1 MIPPDGE
8 KGTAPDNPWPV
19 APDTTPDNPQ
29 SSAPGLVPDNPLR
42 GLRADLHIHSVLSP
56 CADRDMTPGNIVGMA
71 RILGLDVIA
80 ITDHQSC
87 GNCAAAMAIS
97 DAIGGP
103 LVIAGMEVESA
114 EEIHLLCLFPDLQ
127 SAVSC
132 EILIRAGMPNLPNR
146 KDIFGEQWLMDE
158 DDERVGEESRLLLIP
173 CGMTCDEIASL
184 VLERGGVCIPAHLD
198 REANSMLV
206 SLGAVPPDF
215 PASFIEVSTQM
226 EPARFM
232 DRHPELS
239 HYGVLVNSDAHRLET
254 LAIAWSA
261 GAPED
266 LDAPDETGEKDRN
279 RSRITAKDIIQA
291 LRP

>member
-1 MIPPDGE
+1 MIPPDGDM
-8 KGTAPDNPWPV
+8 GA
-19 APDTTPDNPQ
+19 A
-29 SSAPGLVPDNPLR
+29 PDNPLR

-87 GNCAAAMAIS
+87 GNCASAMAIS
-97 DAIGGP
+97 DAMDGP

-114 EEIHLLCLFPDLQ
+114 EEIHLLCLFSDLD
-127 SAVSC
+127 SAIAC
-132 EILIRAGMPNLPNR
+132 EALIRAGMPELPNR

-158 DDERVGEESRLLLIP
+158 DDERVGEEPRLLLVP

-184 VLERGGVCIPAHLD
+184 VLEHGGVCIPAHLD

-206 SLGAVPPDF
+206 SLGAVPSDF
-215 PASFIEVSTQM
+215 PTSFIEVSTRM
-226 EPARFM
+226 EPARFLE
-232 DRHPELS
+232 RHPELS

-261 GAPED
+261 GAPD
-266 LDAPDETGEKDRN
+266 DPDAPDVVGEKDRN
-279 RSRITAKDIIQA
+279 RSRISAKDIIQA

>member
-1 MIPPDGE
+1 MIPSVGE
-8 KGTAPDNPWPV
+8 KGN
-19 APDTTPDNPQ
+19 TPDNPLPGAAGV
-29 SSAPGLVPDNPLR
+29 APDSPLR

-87 GNCAAAMAIS
+87 GNCSAAMTIS
-97 DAIGGP
+97 EAMGGP

-114 EEIHLLCLFPDLQ
+114 EEIHLLCLFPDLK
-127 SAVSC
+127 SAVAC
-132 EILIRAGMPNLPNR
+132 ESLIRAGMPDLPNR

-158 DDERVGEESRLLLIP
+158 EDERVGEEPRLLLIP
-173 CGMTCDEIASL
+173 CGLTCDEVAAQ
-184 VLERGGVCIPAHLD
+184 VLAHGGVCIPAHLD

-215 PASFIEVSTQM
+215 PASFIEVSTRM
-226 EPARFM
+226 DPIRFM
-232 DRHPELS
+232 ERHPELN

-254 LAIAWSA
+254 LAIAWSD

-266 LDAPDETGEKDRN
+266 PDAPDAMGEKDRN

>member
-1 MIPPDGE
+1 MIP
-8 KGTAPDNPWPV
+8 
-19 APDTTPDNPQ
+19 
-29 SSAPGLVPDNPLR
+29 PLR

-87 GNCAAAMAIS
+87 GNCATAMAIS
-97 DAIGGP
+97 KAMGGP

-114 EEIHLLCLFPDLQ
+114 EEIHLLCLFPDLE
-127 SAVSC
+127 SAVAC
-132 EILIRAGMPNLPNR
+132 EETIRAGMPDLPNR

-158 DDERVGEESRLLLIP
+158 DDERVGEEPRMLLVA
-173 CGMTCDEIASL
+173 CGMTCDEVAAL
-184 VLERGGVCIPAHLD
+184 VLSHGGVCIPAHLD

-215 PASFIEVSTQM
+215 PTSVIEVSTRM
-226 EPARFM
+226 DPVRFLE
-232 DRHPELS
+232 RHPELS
-239 HYGVLVNSDAHRLET
+239 RYGVLVNSDAHRLET

-266 LDAPDETGEKDRN
+266 PDTSDEKGEKDRN
-279 RSRITAKDIIQA
+279 RSRFTAKDIIQA